1 MFILGAGASV
11 PLGMPTTVD
20 LRKALCDDTPEG
32 RAAAEI
38 HRSAAYRFRISDEDI
53 NIEDFL
59 EHLYE
64 LQLMLWLARRSEMPV
79 LLPGFTANDPVPAA
93 ADDMLR
99 VVHHRVYQLLHDKCG
114 DCSGRKVDTLWRPV
128 LKSLSGRQAVIPI
141 FTLNYDWTFEKL
153 AIEETAR
160 YRLIDGFELLGG
172 AWDSGRFA
180 DIKPEA
186 GKTNIALFKLHGS
199 TNWLPGGPVK
209 SMGSFA
215 PDTESGNDGY
225 PPHQFE
231 MIYPGHAHESWFG
244 DEYWGRL
251 NDSAGPVEPW
261 AEREPYKTL
270 HAHLH
275 DLMRQAELI
284 VVIGYAFH
292 DKLVNSELAAALDAN
307 ERARVLVV
315 DPGITRYVKR
325 QGTTHQD
332 APFEFLKL
340 GPLECNWSRFI
351 WLAGKFGD
359 KRVAAQLVRAIT
371 AESA

>member
-199 TNWLPGGPVK
+199 TNWLPGGP
-209 SMGSFA
+209 
-215 PDTESGNDGY
+215 
-225 PPHQFE
+225 
-231 MIYPGHAHESWFG
+231 
-244 DEYWGRL
+244 
-251 NDSAGPVEPW
+251 
-261 AEREPYKTL
+261 REV
-270 HAHLH
+270 H
-275 DLMRQAELI
+275 
-284 VVIGYAFH
+284 G
-292 DKLVNSELAAALDAN
+292 
-307 ERARVLVV
+307 VLR
-315 DPGITRYVKR
+315 PRYRIRK
-325 QGTTHQD
+325 
-332 APFEFLKL
+332 
-340 GPLECNWSRFI
+340 
-351 WLAGKFGD
+351 
-359 KRVAAQLVRAIT
+359 
-371 AESA
+371 